1 MRQSFTWK
9 IALCAGLVLFAA
21 AVCGV
26 ATWQYIFRGSG
37 FKLGV
42 DLVGGTTLVYEVD
55 QDKFSDA
62 RAKQEFEQRS
72 QNQQLATSLKHR
84 IDPTDLYNV
93 TIRQAGT
100 WRVEIILPTGGAHQ
114 AEIEQKGWNELLAK
128 VRDHYKLPEG
138 SIDDVPQGQDNQ
150 LTARVYDLL
159 EKKGERQSAEDIDKF
174 IKDNYKERSLT
185 AEEVEKVKQKI
196 SQVGSLEFRI
206 LANQHDDARAIELAR
221 SYFERAQK
229 NDGLER
235 RALTNAAIT
244 GRPPAPPEDNG
255 NPFISGGLGQFAYSW
270 VELGRS
276 ERVTM
281 GLDNASEGRYVD
293 DPQSPGGKKF
303 VAVTEFNMDPAYL
316 SWLEK
321 EENHKLL
328 RERQRHL
335 FWHEAAVARGEE
347 KKVTEERDGKP
358 WLKFVKTRG
367 EAWTKLLG
375 EVRQEYDLPANADL
389 SVPEGSADALAK
401 RVHDLI
407 RQDKKK
413 DVPVEAISK
422 FIDEHYQVDTFQ
434 TMDVPSLG
442 GALMYSRRVPNPS
455 RLPKDEQG
463 KQIEY
468 YLLTRDPQKG
478 KEVTGLYLQ
487 YAQRGNDEQ
496 GRLAVSF
503 RFNQAGGDRFYD
515 LTSQNAP
522 DRATGFHRFL
532 SIVLDNKI
540 ISAPSLNA
548 KIHSE
553 GIITGDFTAEEVDR
567 YVNLLNSGAL
577 PASLKTTPA
586 SENTIGP
593 TLGAYTVYWGSISVG
608 VAFGTV
614 LIFMLIYY
622 RFAGL
627 VACIAL
633 FANLL
638 LTVAFMVL
646 VHATF
651 TLPGLAGLVLMLGMA
666 VDANVLIYER
676 LREERDRGATLALAI
691 RNGYD
696 RAFPVIIDTHLS
708 SIFTAIVLYAVG
720 NDQLK
725 GFGISLTVGLIIS
738 LFTSLFMTR
747 LMFDFALAKGWLHK
761 LSMLRLLT
769 RPNIDFM
776 ALRHYFFAG
785 TLIVSVVG
793 AALFFAHLNHGGL
806 DIDFSGG
813 TAYTGQLV
821 KPMDIEHLRR
831 LLTDPARKRQMLR
844 VTRVDQ
850 RGDSGLSFN
859 VTYEGEEQ
867 PRRIDL
873 PARATVDEV
882 TRRAAELPAV
892 SVVPTFISSNDP
904 NVQEGSKSA
913 IFTVRTTE
921 KSSEL
926 VQAVITRL
934 LREEKDGKMVD
945 LLKKIGIQ
953 PVDPQHP
960 DQPLLA
966 INDSNTEATLH
977 FVDLDRFHDRVLPT
991 GQELGRILTE
1001 VRQTYKLP
1009 ESSVKPA
1016 ENDPDFQGATD
1027 NVDHLAERV
1036 HGLLLKETKQDVPV
1050 PEVTKKIEAIAY
1062 GAYASPTRVRG
1073 LLDREFKAVDL
1084 DNLTQQFSLDGVG
1097 RQESGKFREMQ
1108 LRLPQPLKRAD
1119 LTNAL
1124 VSLQKQFSDR
1134 PTPERLE
1141 TFDSGLAAET
1151 QTRALYA
1158 ILASWGAIL
1167 LFLWFRFGN
1176 WTFGAAAVLCL
1187 IHDLCFTLGAIA
1199 LAHFIYITPGLGWL
1213 AWALRLEDFRID
1225 LPAIAALLTLVG
1237 YSVNDTIVVFDRI
1250 REVRGKNPELTFK
1263 MINDSVNQTLSR
1275 TLLTAATVFLVV
1287 LVLYA
1292 IGGEGV
1298 HLFAYVMVVGVLVGT
1313 YSSIYIASP
1322 LLIMFGEG
1330 HRGTPVRERAPQPAG
1345 TV

>member
-1 MRQSFTWK
+1 MRSSFTWK
-9 IALCAGLVLFAA
+9 IALCAGLV
-21 AVCGV
+21 AVSALVVGV
-26 ATWQYIFRGSG
+26 ATWQYVTRGGG

-42 DLVGGTTLVYEVD
+42 DLVGGTILVYEVD

-62 RAKQEFEQRS
+62 RAKQEFENRAS
-72 QNQQLATSLKHR
+72 SQQLATSLKHR
-84 IDPTDLYNV
+84 IDPADLYNV
-93 TIRQAGT
+93 TIRQVGT

-114 AEIEQKGWNELLAK
+114 AEIEQKGWQELLGK
-128 VRDHYKLPEG
+128 VRANYKLEEG

-150 LTARVYDLL
+150 LTARIYELL
-159 EKKGERQSAEDIDKF
+159 EKRGERQNAEDIDKF

-185 AEEVEKVKQKI
+185 AEEVEKVKEKI

-206 LANQHDDARAIELAR
+206 LANQHDDARAIELAKQ
-221 SYFERAQK
+221 YFERAQK
-229 NDGLER
+229 TDGTER
-235 RALTNAAIT
+235 RNLTTGAIT
-244 GRPPAPPEDNG
+244 GRPPAPPDDGG
-255 NPFISGGLGQFAYSW
+255 NPFIGGGLGQFTYSW
-270 VELGRS
+270 VELGRT

-281 GLDNASEGRYVD
+281 GLDNAHEGRYVD
-293 DPQSPGGKKF
+293 DPQAPGGKKF
-303 VAVTEFNMDPAYL
+303 VPVTEFNMDPAYL
-316 SWLEK
+316 GWLEK
-321 EENHKLL
+321 EENRKLY
-328 RERQRHL
+328 RERQHHL

-347 KKVTEERDGKP
+347 KRVPEERDGKP
-358 WLKFVKTRG
+358 WVKFVKTKG
-367 EAWTKLLG
+367 EAWTKLLD
-375 EVRQEYDLPANADL
+375 EVRKEYDLPANADFK
-389 SVPEGSADALAK
+389 VTEGSVDALAK
-401 RVHDLI
+401 RVHELI
-407 RQDKKK
+407 QQEKKK
-413 DVPVEAISK
+413 DVPVEEIGK
-422 FIDEHYQVDTFQ
+422 FIDEHYQVDSFQ

-468 YLLTRDPQKG
+468 FLLTRDPQKG

-487 YAQRGNDEQ
+487 YAERGHDDK
-496 GRLAVSF
+496 GGLAVSF
-503 RFNQAGGDRFYD
+503 RFNQIGGDRFYE

-553 GIITGDFTAEEVDR
+553 GIIQGDFTAEDVDR
-567 YVNLLNSGAL
+567 TVNLLNSGAL

-593 TLGAYTVYWGSISVG
+593 TLGADTITWGTRS
-608 VAFGTV
+608 V
-614 LIFMLIYY
+614 LIAFVAVLGFMVVYY
-622 RFAGL
+622 RFSGL

-638 LTVAFMVL
+638 LTIAFMVL

-696 RAFPVIIDTHLS
+696 RAFPTIIDTHLS

-747 LMFDFALAKGWLHK
+747 LMFDYALAKGWLHK
-761 LSMLRLLT
+761 LSMLRFLT
-769 RPNIDFM
+769 RPNFDFM
-776 ALRHYFFAG
+776 AVRNYFFAG
-785 TLIVSVVG
+785 TIAVSVVG

-806 DIDFSGG
+806 NIDFSGG

-821 KPMDIEHLRR
+821 KPMDIETLRP
-831 LLTDPARKRQMLR
+831 LLADETRQKQVLA
-844 VTRVDQ
+844 VSRVDP
-850 RGDSGLSFN
+850 RGNSGLSFD
-859 VTYEGEEQ
+859 VYYEGEER

-873 PARATVDEV
+873 PAKATVEEV
-882 TRRAAELPAV
+882 AKRAAQLPAV
-892 SVVPTFISSNDP
+892 SVEQIFVTSNDP
-904 NVQEGSKSA
+904 NVREGNKSA
-913 IFTVRTTE
+913 FFTVRTTE

-926 VQAVITRL
+926 VQAAITRL
-934 LREEKDGKMVD
+934 LRKEENGKTVD

-953 PVDPQHP
+953 PVDPQHL
-960 DQPLLA
+960 DQPVLA
-966 INDSNTEATLH
+966 INDSSTEATLR
-977 FVDLDRFHDRVLPT
+977 FVDLDRFHDRTLPQ
-991 GQELGRILTE
+991 GEELKKLLAE
-1001 VRQTYKLP
+1001 VRQFYKLP
-1009 ESSVKPA
+1009 DDA
-1016 ENDPDFQGATD
+1016 DFQGADDT
-1027 NVDHLAERV
+1027 VDHLAERV
-1036 HGLLLKETKQDVPV
+1036 HELLQKDQKRDVAV
-1050 PEVTKKIEAIAY
+1050 AAVTKEVEGVAY
-1062 GAYASPTRVRG
+1062 AAYASPTEVST
-1073 LLDREFKAVDL
+1073 LLDREFRAMDL
-1084 DNLTQQFSLDGVG
+1084 DNLTHQFSLDGVG
-1097 RQESGKFREMQ
+1097 RQQNGKFREMR
-1108 LRLPQPLKRAD
+1108 LRLPTALKRAD

-1124 VSLQKQFSDR
+1124 VGLQKQFSDR

-1141 TFDSGLAAET
+1141 NFDSALAEET

-1187 IHDLCFTLGAIA
+1187 IHDLCFTLGCIA
-1199 LAHFIYITPGLGWL
+1199 AAHFIHLYAPPVARFLL
-1213 AWALRLEDFRID
+1213 LEDFKID
-1225 LPAIAALLTLVG
+1225 LPAVAALLTLVG

-1250 REVRGKNPELTFK
+1250 REVRGKNPELTYK
-1263 MINDSVNQTLSR
+1263 TINDSVNQTLSR

-1287 LVLYA
+1287 LVLYL

-1322 LLIMFGEG
+1322 LLIIFGEG
-1330 HRGTPVRERAPQPAG
+1330 KRGLPVRDRAPQPAG
-1345 TV
+1345 AV